1 MGFTQNDVFFFVHGI
16 VQKLLFLDFFLKAI
30 IFVFLDEKVS
40 GLFLE
45 LICDDSQIAKIEG
58 RFVE

>member
-1 MGFTQNDVFFFVHGI
+1 M
-16 VQKLLFLDFFLKAI
+16 KAI

-45 LICDDSQIAKIEG
+45 LICDNSQIAQIEG
-58 RFVE
+58 RLVEWYIGLVFWSSKAGLKGFDGFHW

>member
-1 MGFTQNDVFFFVHGI
+1 M
-16 VQKLLFLDFFLKAI
+16 KAI

-45 LICDDSQIAKIEG
+45 LICDNSQIAQIEG
-58 RFVE
+58 RLVE

>member
-1 MGFTQNDVFFFVHGI
+1 MGFTKNDILFFV
-16 VQKLLFLDFFLKAI
+16 VQKLLFIDFFLKVF

-45 LICDDSQIAKIEG
+45 LICDDSQIAQIEG
-58 RFVE
+58 RLVE

>member
-16 VQKLLFLDFFLKAI
+16 VQKFLFLDFFLKAI

-45 LICDDSQIAKIEG
+45 LICDNSQIAQIEG
-58 RFVE
+58 RLVE

>member
-1 MGFTQNDVFFFVHGI
+1 MGFTKNDVLVFVHGI
-16 VQKLLFLDFFLKAI
+16 VQKLFLLDFFMKAI

-45 LICDDSQIAKIEG
+45 LICDNSQIAQIEG
-58 RFVE
+58 RLVE